1 MSILTNNKS
10 CALFRASN
18 VLALD
23 YPYEAAIENAVALF
37 DEVVVVVDA
46 ASVDGTYNHMFDIAR
61 RFAGHV
67 VIVPQMYVFDRGWQ
81 ERWWNRAASHTDA
94 DWLAYFDLDDVYDLR
109 HMDELTETMADP
121 AIHLV
126 NFPMVHFFGT
136 SSYHKWFRMTRNVRI
151 VRRSAGA
158 AMVNRCTDET
168 PNHAACFMMY
178 GNDRMR
184 DAHGERGA
192 HVHMNT
198 RPLLH
203 YGWARKAVSL
213 AMSQRKHRAWY
224 ADGDGLADGH
234 LPDVPP
240 YDFKMAE
247 RVGLPFGEEGISK
260 WRQPHPAVMDEWFD
274 RHYSHWFHLNEE
286 AENA

>member
-1 MSILTNNKS
+1 MTNKKS

-18 VLALD
+18 FLALD
-23 YPYEAAIENAVALF
+23 YPYEAAIETAVVLF

-46 ASVDGTYNHMFDIAR
+46 ASVDGTCTHILDVAR

-67 VIVPQMYVFDRGWQ
+67 VVVPQMYVFDREWQ
-81 ERWWNRAASHTDA
+81 ERWWNRAATHTDA
-94 DWLAYFDLDDVYDLR
+94 DWLAYFDLDDIFDIR
-109 HMDELTETMADP
+109 HMDELQHAMADP
-121 AIHLV
+121 RCHLI

-136 SSYHKWFRMTRNVRI
+136 SSYIKWFMMTRNVRV

-178 GNDRMR
+178 ADNRMR
-184 DAHGERGA
+184 DAHAERGQ
-192 HVHMNT
+192 HVHMMT
-198 RPLLH
+198 QPLMH
-203 YGWARKAVSL
+203 YGWARKALSL
-213 AMSQRKHRAWY
+213 AMSQRKHHAWY
-224 ADGDGLADGH
+224 ADGDGFEDGH
-234 LPDVPP
+234 LPYDEVEP

-247 RVGLPFGEEGISK
+247 RVNLPFGDEGISK
-260 WRQPHPAVMDEWFD
+260 YRLPHPSVMIQWFN
-274 RHYSHWFHLNEE
+274 RHYADWHYLNEE